1 MAEKE
6 NQFQGVVESL
16 LKGMD
21 TVLST
26 KTVVGEATRIGDTII
41 LPLVDVSFG
50 VGAGAGS
57 NGTKNSA
64 SGAGGLGGKMT
75 PSAVLVIR
83 EGAVK
88 LVNIKN
94 QDAVTKVLDMVP
106 DLIEKF
112 TKPKAKEEEASVKEE
127 EISDAKVVDIAFPE
141 GESTE

>member
-1 MAEKE
+1 MADKE
-6 NQFQGVVESL
+6 NFQGVVEAL

-26 KTVVGEATRIGDTII
+26 KTVVGEATQVGDTII

-57 NGTKNSA
+57 NSQKNSA

-75 PSAVLVIR
+75 PSAVLVIKN
-83 EGAVK
+83 GSTK

-94 QDAVTKVLDMVP
+94 QDAVTKVLDMIP
-106 DLIEKF
+106 DIVEKF
-112 TKPKAKEEEASVKEE
+112 TKPKEKDEM
-127 EISDAKVVDIAFPE
+127 SDDQVVDIAFPE
-141 GESTE
+141 DDKNPKD

>member
-26 KTVVGEATRIGDTII
+26 KTVVGEATKIGDTII

-83 EGAVK
+83 NGAVK

-112 TKPKAKEEEASVKEE
+112 TKPKAKDEEVSAKEE
-127 EISDAKVVDIAFPE
+127 EISDDEVVDIAFPE
-141 GESTE
+141 EESAK

>member
-6 NQFQGVVESL
+6 NFQGVVESL

-26 KTVVGEATRIGDTII
+26 KTVVGEATQVGDTII

-50 VGAGAGS
+50 VGAGAGN
-57 NGTKNSA
+57 NGQKNSA

-75 PSAVLVIR
+75 PSAVLVIKN
-83 EGAVK
+83 GSTK

-94 QDAVTKVLDMVP
+94 QDAVTKVLDMIP
-106 DLIEKF
+106 DILEKF
-112 TKPKAKEEEASVKEE
+112 TKPKEKEEM
-127 EISDAKVVDIAFPE
+127 SDAEVVDIAFPE
-141 GESTE
+141 EEEKNQES

>member
-1 MAEKE
+1 MADKE
-6 NQFQGVVESL
+6 NFQGVVEAL

-26 KTVVGEATRIGDTII
+26 KTVVGEATQVGDTII

-57 NGTKNSA
+57 NSQKNSA

-75 PSAVLVIR
+75 PSAVLVIKD
-83 EGAVK
+83 GSTK

-94 QDAVTKVLDMVP
+94 QDAVTKVLDMIP
-106 DLIEKF
+106 DIVEKF
-112 TKPKAKEEEASVKEE
+112 TKPKEKDEM
-127 EISDAKVVDIAFPE
+127 SDAQVVDIAFPE
-141 GESTE
+141 DDKNPKD

>member
-1 MAEKE
+1 MADKE

-26 KTVVGEATRIGDTII
+26 KTVVGEATQIGDTII
-41 LPLVDVSFG
+41 LPLVDVAFG

-57 NGTKNSA
+57 NAEKNSA

-75 PSAVLVIR
+75 PSAVLVIKN
-83 EGAVK
+83 GSSK

-94 QDAVTKVLDMVP
+94 QDAVTKVLDMIP
-106 DLIEKF
+106 DIVERF
-112 TKPKAKEEEASVKEE
+112 TKPKDQNG
-127 EISDAKVVDIAFPE
+127 EISDAEVVDIAFPE
-141 GESTE
+141 DGKESTD

>member
-1 MAEKE
+1 MADKE
-6 NQFQGVVESL
+6 NFQGVVEAL

-26 KTVVGEATRIGDTII
+26 KTVVGEATQVGDTII

-57 NGTKNSA
+57 NSQKNSA

-75 PSAVLVIR
+75 PSAVLVIKD
-83 EGAVK
+83 GSAK

-94 QDAVTKVLDMVP
+94 QDAVTKILDMIP
-106 DLIEKF
+106 DIMEKF
-112 TKPKAKEEEASVKEE
+112 SKSKGKEKEKDADE
-127 EISDAKVVDIAFPE
+127 MSDAQVVDIAFPE
-141 GESTE
+141 ETKSPEG

>member
-1 MAEKE
+1 MADKE
-6 NQFQGVVESL
+6 NFQGVVEAL

-26 KTVVGEATRIGDTII
+26 KTVVGEATQVGDTII

-57 NGTKNSA
+57 NSQKNSA

-75 PSAVLVIR
+75 PSAVLVIKD
-83 EGAVK
+83 GSTK

-94 QDAVTKVLDMVP
+94 QDVVTKVLDMIP
-106 DLIEKF
+106 DIVEKF
-112 TKPKAKEEEASVKEE
+112 TKPKEKDEM
-127 EISDAKVVDIAFPE
+127 SDDQVVDIAFPE
-141 GESTE
+141 DDKNPKD